1 MTLLSHLAL
10 WVGLPVLGLA
20 LVLTLFRT
28 LEGPTLPDRIV
39 GLDLLGTL
47 GISVAA
53 VVALAERDVVYLD
66 VAIVLALL
74 SFLGT
79 VAFAAY
85 LERSR

>member
-1 MTLLSHLAL
+1 VTLLSQLAL
-10 WVGLPVLGLA
+10 WVGLPGLGLA
-20 LVLTLFRT
+20 LLLTLVRISK
-28 LEGPTLPDRIV
+28 GPTLPDRVV

-53 VVALAERDVVYLD
+53 VVALAARDAVYID

-74 SFLGT
+74 AFLGT
-79 VAFAAY
+79 VAFASY

>member
-1 MTLLSHLAL
+1 VTLLSQLAL
-10 WVGLPVLGLA
+10 WVGLPALGLA
-20 LVLTLFRT
+20 LLLTLFRIVK
-28 LEGPTLPDRIV
+28 GPTLPDRIV

-47 GISVAA
+47 GISIAA
-53 VVALAERDVVYLD
+53 VVALSARDAVYLD

-74 SFLGT
+74 AFLGT

>member
-1 MTLLSHLAL
+1 MTLLAGLAL
-10 WVGLPVLGLA
+10 WVALPVLGLA
-20 LVLTLFRT
+20 LLLTVVRIGL
-28 LEGPTLPDRIV
+28 GPNLPDRVV

-47 GISVAA
+47 GISVVA
-53 VVALAERDVVYLD
+53 VVALASGNAVYID

>member
-1 MTLLSHLAL
+1 VTLLSQLAL
-10 WVGLPVLGLA
+10 WVGLPALGLA

-28 LEGPTLPDRIV
+28 LKGPTLPDRIV

-47 GISVAA
+47 GISVAG
-53 VVALAERDVVYLD
+53 VVALAARDAVYLD

>member
-1 MTLLSHLAL
+1 MTLLSSLAL
-10 WVGLPVLGLA
+10 HVGLPVLGLA
-20 LVLTLFRT
+20 LLLTLVR
-28 LEGPTLPDRIV
+28 LGKGPTLADRV
-39 GLDLLGTL
+39 VALDLLGTL
-47 GISVAA
+47 GISVVA
-53 VVALAERDVVYLD
+53 VVTLAARNAVYLD

>member
-1 MTLLSHLAL
+1 MTLLSQLAL
-10 WVGLPVLGLA
+10 WVGLPLLGAALLLA
-20 LVLTLFRT
+20 LFRI
-28 LEGPTLPDRIV
+28 LRGPTLPDRIV

-53 VVALAERDVVYLD
+53 VVALAERDAVYLD

>member
-1 MTLLSHLAL
+1 MTLLSQLAL

-20 LVLTLFRT
+20 LLLTLFRIVK
-28 LEGPTLPDRIV
+28 GPTLPDRVV

-53 VVALAERDVVYLD
+53 VVALAARDAVYLD

-79 VAFAAY
+79 VAFAVY

>member
-1 MTLLSHLAL
+1 MTLLAGLAL
-10 WVGLPVLGLA
+10 WVALPVLGLA
-20 LVLTLFRT
+20 LLLTVVRIAL
-28 LEGPTLPDRIV
+28 GPSLPDRVV
-39 GLDLLGTL
+39 GLDLLSTL
-47 GISVAA
+47 GISVVA
-53 VVALAERDVVYLD
+53 VVALVSGNAVYID

>member
-1 MTLLSHLAL
+1 MRHPRLAPLLI
-10 WVGLPVLGLA
+10 LGLA
-20 LVLTLFRT
+20 LLLTLVRIAK
-28 LEGPTLPDRIV
+28 GPTLPDRVV

-53 VVALAERDVVYLD
+53 VVALAARDAVYID

-74 SFLGT
+74 SFLGI
-79 VAFAAY
+79 VAFAVY

>member
-1 MTLLSHLAL
+1 VTLLSQLAL
-10 WVGLPVLGLA
+10 WVGLPALGLA
-20 LVLTLFRT
+20 LLLTLFRI
-28 LEGPTLPDRIV
+28 LRGPTLPDRIV

-53 VVALAERDVVYLD
+53 VVALAARDAVYLD
-66 VAIVLALL
+66 VAIVLSLL
-74 SFLGT
+74 AFLGT

>member
-1 MTLLSHLAL
+1 MTLLSSLAL
-10 WVGLPVLGLA
+10 HAALPVLGLA
-20 LVLTLFRT
+20 LLLTLVR
-28 LEGPTLPDRIV
+28 LAKGPTIADRV
-39 GLDLLGTL
+39 VALDLLGTL
-47 GISVAA
+47 GISVVA
-53 VVALAERDVVYLD
+53 VVALATRTTVYLD

>member
-53 VVALAERDVVYLD
+53 VVALAERDAVYLD

>member
-1 MTLLSHLAL
+1 MTLLADLAL
-10 WVGLPVLGLA
+10 WVALPVLGLA
-20 LVLTLFRT
+20 LLLTVVRIAL
-28 LEGPTLPDRIV
+28 GPSLPDRVV
-39 GLDLLGTL
+39 GLDLLSTL
-47 GISVAA
+47 GISVVA
-53 VVALAERDVVYLD
+53 VVALASGNAVYLD

>member
-1 MTLLSHLAL
+1 MTLLPSLAL
-10 WVGLPVLGLA
+10 HVGLPVLGLA
-20 LVLTLFRT
+20 LLLTLVR
-28 LEGPTLPDRIV
+28 LAKGPTLADRV
-39 GLDLLGTL
+39 VALDLLGTL
-47 GISVAA
+47 GISVVA
-53 VVALAERDVVYLD
+53 VVALAARNSVYLD

>member
-1 MTLLSHLAL
+1 MTLLSQLAL
-10 WVGLPVLGLA
+10 WVGLPALGAA
-20 LVLTLFRT
+20 LLLTLYRV
-28 LEGPTLPDRIV
+28 LRGPTLPDRIV

-53 VVALAERDVVYLD
+53 VVALAERDAVYLD

-74 SFLGT
+74 AFLST

>member
-1 MTLLSHLAL
+1 VTLLSQLAL
-10 WVGLPVLGLA
+10 WVGLPLLGAALLLA
-20 LVLTLFRT
+20 LFRI
-28 LEGPTLPDRIV
+28 LRGPTLPDRIV

-53 VVALAERDVVYLD
+53 VVALAERDAVYLD

>member
-1 MTLLSHLAL
+1 MTLLAGLAL
-10 WVGLPVLGLA
+10 WVALPVLGLA
-20 LVLTLFRT
+20 LILTAVRIGL
-28 LEGPTLPDRIV
+28 GPSLTDRVV
-39 GLDLLGTL
+39 GLDLLSTL
-47 GISVAA
+47 GISVVA
-53 VVALAERDVVYLD
+53 VVALASGNAVYLD